1 MKRLG
6 SGRVGSGRV
15 GEEEEEVTGPAVCL
29 RRSDYE
35 EDCHGSSF
43 KFLISTTQR
52 QMAARKSNIH
62 PSGSFVIRFRES
74 EGATR
79 DLLNVVLVFIK
90 SRGYSGFSISYFGTE
105 SGASD
110 YLTEVDELQTQS

>member
-1 MKRLG
+1 ME
-6 SGRVGSGRV
+6 VGDEGARV
-15 GEEEEEVTGPAVCL
+15 GEGKGGEGEVTGPAVCL

-43 KFLISTTQR
+43 KLLISTTQR

-74 EGATR
+74 E
-79 DLLNVVLVFIK
+79 
-90 SRGYSGFSISYFGTE
+90 
-105 SGASD
+105 
-110 YLTEVDELQTQS
+110 